1 MDSEFQDIKKFIVAA
16 ALFPE
21 EIFYFFLLLS
31 LYSVS
36 KTSWMNSWATGE
48 AVSRQRSWRNKKWMK
63 WENQG
68 PSVFE
73 KGCRIGCGGSSW
85 KAPEKGEQ
93 KGSKQ

>member
-21 EIFYFFLLLS
+21 GISYFFLLLS

-48 AVSRQRSWRNKKWMK
+48 AVSR
-63 WENQG
+63 
-68 PSVFE
+68 
-73 KGCRIGCGGSSW
+73 
-85 KAPEKGEQ
+85 
-93 KGSKQ
+93 

>member
-21 EIFYFFLLLS
+21 GIFYFFLLLS

-48 AVSRQRSWRNKKWMK
+48 AVSR
-63 WENQG
+63 
-68 PSVFE
+68 
-73 KGCRIGCGGSSW
+73 
-85 KAPEKGEQ
+85 
-93 KGSKQ
+93 